1 MVKIKQKW
9 ETKTSGQK
17 YSDSNMVGS
26 NIVQKDKKKKWN
38 YFYFRDSN
46 MVGASNIVQRGP
58 F

>member
-9 ETKTSGQK
+9 ETKTWGQK
-17 YSDSNMVGS
+17 YSDLNMVGS
-26 NIVQKDKKKKWN
+26 NIVTKDKKKN
-38 YFYFRDSN
+38 ELFYIRDSN